1 MVHQTNKAIERIRAC
16 MLMAQELSEELCR
29 CIAQRHKFQSGDFV
43 FLSVSSMR
51 RVKRIGSGGK
61 ISRQCIIHF
70 EVLVWVGAM
79 AYRIA
84 MPTPLLLVMM

>member
-1 MVHQTNKAIERIRAC
+1 MHARGPKW
-16 MLMAQELSEELCR
+16 SEELCG
-29 CIAQRHKFQSGDFV
+29 CIAQSHKFQSGDFV

-51 RVKRIGSGGK
+51 RVKRIGSEGK

-70 EVLVWVGAM
+70 EVLVWVGAI

>member
-1 MVHQTNKAIERIRAC
+1 MHARGPK
-16 MLMAQELSEELCR
+16 LSEELCR

-43 FLSVSSMR
+43 FLRVSSMR
-51 RVKRIGSGGK
+51 GVKRIGSKGK
-61 ISRQCIIHF
+61 ISRQCIIPF
-70 EVLVWVGAM
+70 EVLVWVGAI